1 MYLIINNSLSSKKV
15 KAFPKLVSFFTSNN
29 IPHVIINSKKELIE
43 NLNKKI
49 KGVILSGSDLSYTSK
64 VCNNQINVNVM
75 VLLEL
80 NVPILGI
87 CFGFQTIGLFYG
99 GTISKLQKL
108 NKGMEQININNN
120 KLFENINNTNFFQFH
135 HDYLKELPFNFEL
148 IALNNNN
155 IINGIKHKYK
165 PIYGV
170 QFHPELSGI
179 SGYQLLH
186 NFINIC
192 STY

>member
-1 MYLIINNSLSSKKV
+1 MYLIINNSLSSKQV
-15 KAFPKLVSFFTSNN
+15 KAFPKLVNFFTSNS
-29 IPHVIINSKKELIE
+29 IPHIIINSKKELVE
-43 NLNKKI
+43 NLDKKI

-99 GTISKLQKL
+99 GTISKLKNL
-108 NKGMEQININNN
+108 NKGKEEIIINNSE
-120 KLFENINNTNFFQFH
+120 LFRNVQNTHFFQFH

-148 IALNNNN
+148 IAISNNN

-170 QFHPELSGI
+170 QFHPELSGSNGI
-179 SGYQLLH
+179 KLLK
-186 NFINIC
+186 NFIDIC

>member
-1 MYLIINNSLSSKKV
+1 MYLIINNSINTKKMKSV
-15 KAFPKLVSFFTSNN
+15 PKLINFFTKNN
-29 IPHVIINSKKELIE
+29 IPHIVINSKKKLIE

-64 VCNNQINVNVM
+64 ICNNQVNINVM

-99 GTISKLQKL
+99 GTISKLQKMD
-108 NKGMEQININNN
+108 KGIKNIT
-120 KLFENINNTNFFQFH
+120 LFKNDLFKNIKDNNFFQYH
-135 HDYLKELPFNFEL
+135 HDYLKDIPHNFMI
-148 IALNNNN
+148 IAKNEDN

-170 QFHPELSGI
+170 QFHPELSG
-179 SGYQLLH
+179 SNGAQLLH
-186 NFINIC
+186 NFIDIC
-192 STY
+192 SNY